1 MRKRKLGLLAA
12 VLAAAML
19 LTGCASMIQEMAQK
33 LGYGTAH
40 YSDMEYT
47 RPDMEKLEQIQAK
60 TCIMATKETDP
71 QTMMEGVYAFYEVY
85 DNFYTNYLLANIRY
99 SADLTDLY
107 WEEEYNY
114 CAENTAAADAA
125 LEEVYY
131 ALADSPC
138 REGLEQE
145 QYFGPGFFDDY
156 EGESIWDET
165 FMGLME
171 QEAQLQGRYYALSNQ
186 AMEEGYDSE
195 SFYTGCGAQM
205 AELLVELVA
214 LRQQIAAYA
223 GYESYPALA
232 YDMYHYRDY
241 SPEQTVQYLEA
252 VGEELGQLY
261 RSINTSRVWDL
272 YEEYCSEEQTFDYVK
287 TAAKAMGGELREA
300 FDLLE
305 KNGLYDIAYGENKY
319 NSSFACYLWSYNEPF
334 VFMSPYLDPSD
345 KLVFAHEFGHF
356 ANNYLCYGSFAGT
369 DVAEVHSQ
377 AMEFLSLCYGDTDPA
392 LEEYKLANSLCV
404 MTEQAAYALFEH
416 RLYNLPE
423 RALTVEN
430 VQSLYENI
438 GLAFGLD
445 SGEWDSRDYVLIG
458 HLFTEPM
465 YMSSYVVSCDVAFQ
479 IYQLEKAET
488 GAGLE
493 VYRNCLYSMD
503 SYLLNFTETFHLE
516 SPFEPGRLES
526 IRETLEAGLKNYL

>member
-1 MRKRKLGLLAA
+1 
-12 VLAAAML
+12 
-19 LTGCASMIQEMAQK
+19 
-33 LGYGTAH
+33 
-40 YSDMEYT
+40 
-47 RPDMEKLEQIQAK
+47 
-60 TCIMATKETDP
+60 
-71 QTMMEGVYAFYEVY
+71 
-85 DNFYTNYLLANIRY
+85 
-99 SADLTDLY
+99 
-107 WEEEYNY
+107 
-114 CAENTAAADAA
+114 
-125 LEEVYY
+125 
-131 ALADSPC
+131 
-138 REGLEQE
+138 
-145 QYFGPGFFDDY
+145 
-156 EGESIWDET
+156 
-165 FMGLME
+165 
-171 QEAQLQGRYYALSNQ
+171 
-186 AMEEGYDSE
+186 
-195 SFYTGCGAQM
+195 
-205 AELLVELVA
+205 
-214 LRQQIAAYA
+214 
-223 GYESYPALA
+223 
-232 YDMYHYRDY
+232 
-241 SPEQTVQYLEA
+241 VQYLEA